1 MKTKIVTAFAFALLF
16 SAGAYAQDTTSAMTK
31 KEIRRLERA
40 ERKAKVKSD
49 LKNAGQHVGDAASEL
64 GQGAKENA
72 KEAGQAIST
81 GAKKAG
87 AAIDRGVDKAGNA
100 IQSEADHIKARRDS
114 IRAAKRD
121 TL

>member
-1 MKTKIVTAFAFALLF
+1 MKSNLVGALSLMLF
-16 SAGAYAQDTTSAMTK
+16 LSISAYAQDTTAAMSK
-31 KEIRRLERA
+31 KELRRQERA
-40 ERKAKVKSD
+40 ERKARVKSD
-49 LKNAGQHVGDAASEL
+49 LKNAGQRVGDAATEL

-72 KEAGQAIST
+72 KEAGQKIST

-100 IQSEADHIKARRDS
+100 IQSEADKLKAKRDS
-114 IRAAKRD
+114 AQAAKRD